1 MKYEK
6 QILDAFQR
14 LEMKPRDGQVDA
26 VNQIVAAYLDDKAE
40 LVILSAPTGTGKS
53 IIGAVVAEVM
63 HSIRYPG
70 VHKNASF
77 LISATNMLLEQ
88 YQDTFAD
95 PKDPWDDTFV
105 MVNGASNYDCNAL
118 STETETQTAESCS
131 LRLFQK
137 SGMQEVVEKYCN
149 QCAYQTVRKL
159 RDKSR
164 HLIINYAY
172 HFVDRM
178 YMKMLEKRTV
188 CVFDEAHLLNDLFVE
203 HNAIYFSEKRLK
215 SFTDEI
221 AENLQ
226 LGHTDVFR
234 SLKELLVALQA
245 GKITEKNY
253 EEFLGSLADV
263 YGQVTEAAQSEA
275 ERHLKNPSKY
285 LKLSKMAK
293 KYFNLGCKIGDFFE
307 YSYPHV
313 FEYKALDVKNGQNE
327 HEISV
332 KPIFVGSMFST
343 LINAEY
349 NLLMSATIS
358 EQYAKRTLGLS
369 ASDKVKYIKLAPAFP
384 AENKKVVF
392 YKPQALNYNTM
403 KDPQTV
409 KKLCATAYEIAN
421 QHTKNG
427 ENGLIL
433 CPSFVVTQ
441 PIAETLRIMRG
452 NYEVFEHKRG
462 EKLADILVQFKKHKG
477 KPAILITPSGYE
489 GMDLAGDLSRWQIIT
504 KAPFASLGD
513 KRMKTI
519 LDLYPDVYEAITVMK
534 LVQGAGRSVRSADDY
549 ATTYMLD
556 TAVQRIWGKGKNPWY
571 DEFETV
577 HASML
582 T

>member
-6 QILDAFQR
+6 QILEAFSR
-14 LEMKPRDGQVDA
+14 LKMTPRDGQVDA
-26 VNQIVAAYLDDKAE
+26 VNRIVSAYLDEKADT
-40 LVILSAPTGTGKS
+40 VILSAPTGTGKS

-63 HSIRYPG
+63 HTIRYPG

-95 PKDPWDDTFV
+95 PKLPLDDNFV
-105 MVNGASNYDCNAL
+105 MIKGASNYECGAL
-118 STETETQTAESCS
+118 STPEEPQTAESCS
-131 LRLFQK
+131 VRLFQK
-137 SGMQEVVEKYCN
+137 SGMQDVVDKYCDS
-149 QCAYQTVRKL
+149 CTYQTVRKL

-203 HNAIYFSEKRLK
+203 HNAIYFSERRIT
-215 SFTDEI
+215 SYIDEI
-221 AENLQ
+221 SENLH
-226 LGHTDVFR
+226 LGHTEIFK
-234 SLKELLVALQA
+234 SLRDLQKCLQI
-245 GKITEKNY
+245 GQIDQNNY
-253 EEFLGSLADV
+253 EEFLAILADV
-263 YGQVTEAAQSEA
+263 YGQVTEAAQKEA
-275 ERHLKNPSKY
+275 EANLRNPSKY
-285 LKLSKMAK
+285 LKLSKMSK
-293 KYFNLGCKIGDFFE
+293 KYFNLGCKIGDFFD
-307 YSYPHV
+307 YGYPHV
-313 FEYKALDVKNGQNE
+313 FEYKRQDIKNGQNDN
-327 HEISV
+327 EISV
-332 KPIFVGSMFST
+332 KPIFVGAMFNT

-369 ASDKVKYIKLAPAFP
+369 GSDKVKFIKLPPAFAP
-384 AENKKVVF
+384 ENKKVVF

-403 KDPQTV
+403 KDHQTI
-409 KKLCATAYEIAN
+409 KKLCATTYEIAN
-421 QHTKNG
+421 HHTTNG
-427 ENGLIL
+427 ESGLIL
-433 CPSFVVTQ
+433 CPSFSVAQSISEV
-441 PIAETLRIMRG
+441 LRTMKG
-452 NYEVFEHKRG
+452 PYEVFEHQRG
-462 EKLADILVQFKKHKG
+462 QKLADVLSSFKKYKK
-477 KPAILITPSGYE
+477 KPAILVTPSGYE

-519 LDLYPDVYEAITVMK
+519 LDLYPDVYEIITTMK

-556 TAVQRIWGKGKNPWY
+556 TAIQR
-571 DEFETV
+571 
-577 HASML
+577 M
-582 T
+582 